1 MLTGRRFRLE
11 RPTLALG
18 TENGKSRAVT
28 VPMGAVIKI
37 VAEPSNGNGMVDVNW
52 EDRIVEMFAV
62 DVEVRGTEVIDQST
76 TA

>member
-1 MLTGRRFRLE
+1 
-11 RPTLALG
+11 
-18 TENGKSRAVT
+18 
-28 VPMGAVIKI
+28 MGAVIKI